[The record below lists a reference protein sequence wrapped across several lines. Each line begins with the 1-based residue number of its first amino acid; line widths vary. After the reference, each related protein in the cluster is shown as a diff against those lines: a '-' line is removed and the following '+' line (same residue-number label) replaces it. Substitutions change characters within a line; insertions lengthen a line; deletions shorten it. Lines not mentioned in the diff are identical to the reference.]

1 MCLGIPGR
9 VVSIEEAELLRGRVD
24 FGGVVK
30 EVCLAFTPEV
40 TLGDW
45 VVVHAGFAISRLD
58 PAAAEATLAYL
69 AELADTDDRSERAP

>member
-9 VVSIEEAELLRGRVD
+9 IVSIEDAELPRGRVD

-30 EVCLAFTPEV
+30 AVCLAFTPEAG
-40 TLGDW
+40 LGDW

-58 PAAAEATLAYL
+58 PAAALATLAYL
-69 AELADTDDRSERAP
+69 AELAEPGEGPP

>member
-9 VVSIEEAELLRGRVD
+9 IVSLEEAELRSGRVD

-30 EVCLAFTPEV
+30 SVCLAFTPEAA
-40 TLGDW
+40 LGDW
-45 VVVHAGFAISRLD
+45 VIVHAGFAISRLD

-69 AELADTDDRSERAP
+69 AELGDLGERAP